1 MLDPIT
7 LGVLVAALVIVLILV
22 ALLFHRAPVKR
33 VPQQGPSAAMLALA
47 RGERSR
53 ALQILRGCVD
63 QPDVA
68 VETMLVLG
76 HLLREHGETE
86 RALQVHHAL
95 LGRSTLKPD
104 QRRLIELQIV
114 DDLLVA
120 EQIERAEDR
129 LAQLDEHYED
139 EEILERRATTLV
151 RLQRREDAVE
161 VLTRLAALDEGD
173 GVVRARAANGI
184 AEIAREQ
191 FRAGDVSPAAR
202 TAQAALDLDSTRP
215 AAYAVLGDTRAAV
228 GETDGAVDAWMD
240 ALRKTDDA
248 GPYVLGRILEASL
261 QKGRLETLV
270 DTMARLRE
278 ERPEDPWL
286 WRAAADLRLRRGDR
300 EEFFALLDDA
310 PPEALERLDGW
321 TGWLR
326 HLHSRGD
333 ESEFRRL
340 LAALPDVF
348 STMAWRCPVCGHE
361 DLEIRAACGHCGSL
375 RSLRAVEILDVPTS
389 AALPAPSIPGGRLQ

>member
-173 GVVRARAANGI
+173 GIVRARAANGI

-248 GPYVLGRILEASL
+248 GPYVLGRILEAVAA
-261 QKGRLETLV
+261 KGPPRNPRRHDGAT
-270 DTMARLRE
+270 ARRASRGSVALAGRGRSPPAPRRSRGVLRPA
-278 ERPEDPWL
+278 RR
-286 WRAAADLRLRRGDR
+286 RAARSVGAPRRV
-300 EEFFALLDDA
+300 
-310 PPEALERLDGW
+310 DG
-321 TGWLR
+321 LVA
-326 HLHSRGD
+326 S
-333 ESEFRRL
+333 SP
-340 LAALPDVF
+340 LA
-348 STMAWRCPVCGHE
+348 R
-361 DLEIRAACGHCGSL
+361 
-375 RSLRAVEILDVPTS
+375 
-389 AALPAPSIPGGRLQ
+389 